1 MKSQHCKR
9 SLRKFGLSC
18 QGRAVKQAPA
28 KINQAFIFEGRNL
41 YEPKLVR
48 ELGFTCANLR

>member
-1 MKSQHCKR
+1 M
-9 SLRKFGLSC
+9 
-18 QGRAVKQAPA
+18 KQAPA

-48 ELGFTCANLR
+48 DTGFEYLAIGRQVAE